1 MNDLLPDQIR
11 VLSKVVSS
19 NEILISLSLQVE
31 REKLSEWLSLCESL
45 VIRHATSLQ
54 GKHFSL
60 GLDLESEGSSPV
72 LLEHLLGATSDSGGI
87 VILDLQGRWIR
98 TGPGPVTVSGA
109 LARSKQ
115 TKGLEVLIHG
125 TYLYIALSGELIY
138 EHDVLDA
145 SKLPPA
151 GIAFFRPTKQLR
163 ELIFDHAG
171 QEIARE
177 TGVKYWADKDNRILL
192 AVPESTEK
200 IFQRSLILWLR
211 HYVLDKIRI
220 YSETRGFGQD
230 ATDIT
235 VMTGHGDYV
244 IEVKWMGKNEHGTTY
259 DANRIAEG
267 VEQIKIYL
275 NNDGRLVAGAVV
287 LYDGRPLDCCT
298 QQFDSSLLHPLC
310 QSPHIVWLESQTPSQ
325 KATTIVRSR
334 QTPTVRLV
342 GSRTKIKRK
351 K

>member
-1 MNDLLPDQIR
+1 MNGLLPDQIR
-11 VLSKVVSS
+11 VLSQVVSS
-19 NEILISLSLQVE
+19 NEILISLSLQVG
-31 REKLSEWLSLCESL
+31 REKVSEWLSLCESL
-45 VIRHATSLQ
+45 VTRHATSLQ

-60 GLDLESEGSSPV
+60 GLDLASEGSSPV
-72 LLEHLLGATSDSGGI
+72 QLQHLLGATSDTGG
-87 VILDLQGRWIR
+87 VVMLDVQGRWIT

-109 LARSKQ
+109 LARTKKA
-115 TKGLEVLIHG
+115 KGLEILVHG

-200 IFQRSLILWLR
+200 IFQRSLLLWLR

-220 YSETRGFGQD
+220 YSESRGFGQD

-267 VEQIKIYL
+267 VEQVKIYL
-275 NNDGRLVAGAVV
+275 NNDGRLVGGAVV
-287 LYDGRPLDCCT
+287 LYDGRPLDRCT
-298 QQFDSSLLHPLC
+298 QQFDSSILHPLC

-334 QTPTVRLV
+334 QTLPVRSV
-342 GSRTKIKRK
+342 GSRTKMKRK